1 MPRKAPGGP
10 RDAVLNVRIPERV
23 KFGLQLLS
31 RHTHVPVPDVV
42 IRALEDAFTAEH
54 GGLMVDLP
62 GEDMPRD
69 LLKRVWD
76 ERESVRLAKLAF
88 IYPSLLSLPEQRLWQ
103 QIKADDKYWRPATA
117 KGRKRKDGEEAHREA
132 SDLLLDTLE
141 GDWPRLKTAMA

>member
-69 LLKRVWD
+69 LLKLVWD
-76 ERESVRLAKLAF
+76 EREVVRIAKLAF
-88 IYPSLLSLPEQRLWQ
+88 VYPSLLSLPEQRLWQ
-103 QIKADDKYWRPATA
+103 RIKADDKYWTATA
-117 KGRKRKDGEEAHREA
+117 TKGRKRKDGEELARDPSH
-132 SDLLLDTLE
+132 LLVDALDE
-141 GDWPRLKTAMA
+141 DWPQLKATLA

>member
-1 MPRKAPGGP
+1 
-10 RDAVLNVRIPERV
+10 
-23 KFGLQLLS
+23 
-31 RHTHVPVPDVV
+31 
-42 IRALEDAFTAEH
+42 
-54 GGLMVDLP
+54 MVDLP

-141 GDWPRLKTAMA
+141 GDWPQLKTAMA